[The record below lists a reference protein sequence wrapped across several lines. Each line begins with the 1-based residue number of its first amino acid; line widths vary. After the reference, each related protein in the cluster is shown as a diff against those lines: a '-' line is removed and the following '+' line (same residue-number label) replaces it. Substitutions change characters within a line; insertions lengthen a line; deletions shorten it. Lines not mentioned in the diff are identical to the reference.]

1 MNYLFTMK
9 KTALLLLFLIAI
21 IFKSNAH
28 KDISVYENYGNVK
41 VYLRTGFNYSDIE
54 KIKIIGK
61 LSEKLCAKLS
71 FKDTLFVEYIQDY
84 VDNYSNDIYKFEN
97 NSNWSFRN
105 GLDTIS
111 NSDSI
116 TSGISLRIIADKIN
130 ITNVLS
136 LAEYAIIHKNDLS
149 KKLMFQKV
157 IDRWSYNEQAKEI
170 KIKAI
175 PDDLLTQIF
184 SHKSALLQE
193 IISQPIYI
201 KTEEFIGIQSYWM
214 NDKFTFEYKFH
225 NKRLT
230 KLLEIEEYFYC
241 LNLDNQSLL
250 IFINKTQFYYI
261 RLGDKNNSKLLNIKC
276 TTYAPFKVNEK
287 IGNKIVLD
295 NWRNDPPEDFYILL
309 KDKRKVI
316 SKSK

>member
-1 MNYLFTMK
+1 MK

-21 IFKSNAH
+21 VFKSNAH

-54 KIKIIGK
+54 KIKIMGK
-61 LSEKLCAKLS
+61 LSEKLCAKLT

-84 VDNYSNDIYKFEN
+84 VDEYSKDIYKFEN
-97 NSNWSFRN
+97 NTDLSFIR
-105 GLDTIS
+105 GLERVSDY
-111 NSDSI
+111 DSI
-116 TSGISLRIIADKIN
+116 NSITQGISIRISADKIN
-130 ITNVLS
+130 ISNVLS
-136 LAEYAIIHKNDLS
+136 LVEYAITHQNDLS

-157 IDRWSYNEQAKEI
+157 IDLWNHNEQENEI

-184 SHKSALLQE
+184 THKSALLQE
-193 IISQPIYI
+193 IISQPTYM
-201 KTEEFIGIQSYWM
+201 KKEELIGIQAYWM

-295 NWRNDPPEDFYILL
+295 NWRNNPPEDFYILL